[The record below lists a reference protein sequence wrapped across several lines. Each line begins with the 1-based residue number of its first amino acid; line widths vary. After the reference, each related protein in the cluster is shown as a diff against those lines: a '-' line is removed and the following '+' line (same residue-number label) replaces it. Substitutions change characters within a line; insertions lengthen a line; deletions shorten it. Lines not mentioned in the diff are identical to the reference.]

1 MQRNIS
7 LLVLAAALALA
18 GCDQG
23 KNVTIKDKNGS
34 VTVSANGQHITV
46 HSDNGKDGEVTI
58 NGNGTNY
65 TVRSSEGN
73 STVEV
78 NTKGVNVSG
87 RLPAFVNIY
96 PGAKVISSVNGGG
109 SHNGGGTVAFE
120 TGATP
125 AAVIGFYK
133 EKAAASGFQQNLD
146 ANDAGSLIYSATSGT
161 KTIQVLA
168 SKDSSGTHAQVT
180 WSGQ

>member
-7 LLVLAAALALA
+7 ILVLGAALALA
-18 GCDQG
+18 ACDQG

-34 VTVSANGQHITV
+34 VVISANGQHVTV
-46 HSDNGKDGEVTI
+46 HSNDGKDGDVTI
-58 NGNGTNY
+58 NGNGSHY
-65 TVRSSEGN
+65 TVHTSNGN

-78 NTKGVNVSG
+78 NTNGVNVSG

-96 PGAKVISSVNGGG
+96 PGAKVISSVNGGNG
-109 SHNGGGTVAFE
+109 GGGTVAFE
-120 TGATP
+120 TGAAP

-133 EKAAASGFQQNLD
+133 QKATASGFQQNLD
-146 ANDAGSLIYSATSGT
+146 ANDSGSLIYSATSGT

-168 SKDSSGTHAQVT
+168 SKDNSGTHAQVT